1 MSRTNCTPIAA
12 IWSQFEEMSGE
23 NAFYERTDGDTAMTH
38 PVSRSVAESFYQAY
52 DSRDP
57 QRIAGF
63 LDDYVEWDVFG
74 PAAVMQVCGQW
85 RGKAAVVERF
95 TGLVPRIIEFIR
107 LDRECLLV
115 DGDRA
120 AMNGRVTGRHCES
133 GRIISHRVAHF
144 IQFRDD
150 KVISFRAIND
160 TLDAAEQFIGHT
172 IDLGAVATDDDLVMV

>member
-1 MSRTNCTPIAA
+1 MTQPMSR
-12 IWSQFEEMSGE
+12 SL
-23 NAFYERTDGDTAMTH
+23 
-38 PVSRSVAESFYQAY
+38 VESFYQAY

-57 QRIAGF
+57 QRIAAF
-63 LDDYVEWDVFG
+63 LDDDVEWDVFG

-95 TGLVPRIIEFIR
+95 TSLVPRIVEFKC
-107 LDRECLLV
+107 LDRDCLLV

-120 AMNGRVTGRHCES
+120 AMNGRVTSRHRES

-144 IQFRDD
+144 VQFRDG

-160 TLDAAEQFIGHT
+160 TLDAAEQFLGHA